1 MSTKKNTAPEFTD
14 DVDLSAK
21 IDETAPAP
29 QVDEVAPAVEETTLT
44 VEETATEVEELPEF
58 SSKSPKMSVKFV
70 KSPMG
75 YNLSYNAGDVAELP
89 EAQAEYL
96 IKLQIAELC

>member
-1 MSTKKNTAPEFTD
+1 MSTKNKTAPEFTD

-21 IDETAPAP
+21 IEETANTP
-29 QVDEVAPAVEETTLT
+29 EVQETATE
-44 VEETATEVEELPEF
+44 VEETALALEVEELPEF
-58 SSKSPKMSVKFV
+58 SSESPKMSVKFV

-75 YNLSYNAGDVAELP
+75 YNLSYNVGDVAELP

>member
-21 IDETAPAP
+21 IEETANTP
-29 QVDEVAPAVEETTLT
+29 EVKDVATEVEETAPAVEE
-44 VEETATEVEELPEF
+44 ATPEVEELPEF
-58 SSKSPKMSVKFV
+58 SSESPKMSVKFV